1 MKQTVNFTAFRDSF
15 EALRASRFTYEG
27 LQALFEWLEDYEND
41 TGEELELDVIGLCCD
56 FTEYTSLDQFQLDYG
71 DQYATLDDIQD
82 ETTVIEI
89 GNGGFIVA
97 GF

>member
-1 MKQTVNFTAFRDSF
+1 MKQTVNFTDFRNAF
-15 EALRASRFTYEG
+15 EAIRPSNFTYEG
-27 LQALFEWLEDYEND
+27 LQALFEWLEDYEYY
-41 TGEELELDVIGLCCD
+41 TKEEIELDVIALCCD
-56 FTEYTSLDQFQLDYG
+56 YTEYTSLDQFQLDYG
-71 DQYATLDDIQD
+71 DKYATLDDIQD

>member
-1 MKQTVNFTAFRDSF
+1 MKKTVNFTDFRNAF
-15 EALRASRFTYEG
+15 EAIRASRFTYEG

-56 FTEYTSLDQFQLDYG
+56 YTEYNSLGDFQVDYG
-71 DQYATLDDIQD
+71 DQYATMDDIQD
-82 ETTVIEI
+82 KTTVIEI

>member
-1 MKQTVNFTAFRDSF
+1 MKQTVNFTDFRDAF
-15 EALRASRFTYEG
+15 EAIRASRFTYEG

-56 FTEYTSLDQFQLDYG
+56 FTEYTSLAQFQIDYG
-71 DQYATLDDIQD
+71 DKYATLDDIQN

>member
-1 MKQTVNFTAFRDSF
+1 MKQTVNFTDFRDAF
-15 EALRASRFTYEG
+15 EAIRPSNFTYEG
-27 LQALFEWLEDYEND
+27 LQALFEWLEEYEES
-41 TGEELELDVIGLCCD
+41 TGEELELDVIALCCD
-56 FTEYTSLDQFQLDYG
+56 YTEYTSLEKFQMDYG
-71 DQYATLDDIQD
+71 DQYATIDDIQD

>member
-1 MKQTVNFTAFRDSF
+1 MKQTINFTDFRDAF
-15 EALRASRFTYEG
+15 EAVRPSNFTYEG

-56 FTEYTSLDQFQLDYG
+56 FTEYNSLGDFQLDYG

-82 ETTVIEI
+82 KTTVIEV

>member
-1 MKQTVNFTAFRDSF
+1 MKQTVNFTDFRDAF
-15 EALRASRFTYEG
+15 EAIRPSRFTYEG

-41 TGEELELDVIGLCCD
+41 TGEELELDVIKLCCD
-56 FTEYTSLDQFQLDYG
+56 FTEYSSLGDFQVDYG

-82 ETTVIEI
+82 KTTVIEV

-97 GF
+97 EF